1 MKRVF
6 KNLILIVF
14 TVAISLSCLNDVNA
28 KKVTVE
34 SITASAPSYES
45 GATTVSRGHTTFYTN
60 TVDAT
65 YIRNGTKINLNYYK
79 HWGGSTS
86 KPNFCLDAQ
95 LSAGE
100 SKGNIYA
107 SRILFYSQGELN
119 PLKRTD
125 RVYLHDLA
133 IAYILKNGSSMENR
147 QYFITSFA
155 IRAIDNLWGYTGQG
169 LDDDYNYGAGDEYS
183 VTALKI
189 NDAIMHNVAIWTK
202 NDPEIKGY
210 VDRIKKYYPDFA
222 NNVSEQDSM
231 FTGSSI
237 DQAKSLFGQS
247 LSLVADHI
255 EKVWGD
261 GGDLEVK
268 DLGAIPRQD
277 LKVEEERPE
286 GTYVSAVVEHSIS
299 VKKPESAK
307 EEDKYTFYLVDAKF
321 DGGYL
326 KYGALSEPKI
336 DFVTVNGN
344 TVCQNS
350 ACDSIIN
357 TNLFTLVGA
366 DVKELNVK
374 VGVKVEGY
382 KKLNEGYEG
391 SYTLLNC
398 DESLMH
404 YNLNAKYGNEEES
417 GSLEY
422 SDYEK
427 FLGVVWYNIASDTI
441 GESHS
446 YQRFYSGEGSRTIED
461 EGGEKENPGLK
472 DIAFPG
478 EILLNDNC
486 APCED
491 LIKDCEECKDLEACA
506 CTELIEKADECG
518 CDAFELLCQIELDS
532 GTSLKD
538 TKYCF
543 ELINKTCVT
552 CPTDETTESD
562 DEFDLKKLCELDKKE
577 GTPEESSIYCKAYK
591 EAKCEECKD
600 WLDECKEGKEESCE
614 KYEKENCPD
623 CTQMFEACIESG
635 SISSPACKLYIDN
648 RDKLG
653 CPEDCHEWFEL
664 CDIGDTESCKK
675 YEDKPCEDAST
686 TECGTEIVGITE
698 CCNEG
703 EDALYVDPAFNT
715 EIGMMGSDYDQYYEI
730 HGVKEDKIKFC
741 FVDEVDKNK
750 DPVDDSASK
759 NKYKMMTDSKVASNK
774 YCKVNC
780 REDYAFDFPVA
791 QRVNAGRYFTF
802 RMAITDVHKQCFTNT
817 IDKEQFEKDIKAAQE
832 AIVKA
837 TNEYLYWKA
846 AWEHRTD
853 YKYTQGTEC
862 PTGCACNQ
870 FDNGVYIQVPGVLA
884 WTNPQ
889 YKDEYYSFNSQISQP
904 TTQNVYEYEG
914 TIGIHSTG
922 TASCY
927 AGIDAF
933 GVAQYVDKEMTEH
946 DDSPTIPELEQKL
959 TARIDAEW
967 AARVGGVQI
976 NAAVAEY
983 ARIIAEYNDCSL
995 WETEIQYDPKVEYN
1009 YEELEYSNMAS
1020 MPREME
1026 KEINIGDVSYEY
1038 CLQQG
1043 AGKGPKITDNEY
1055 KNCTTGF
1062 TTSWNY
1068 LDDAYTVC
1076 RVEGDSA
1083 KCYRDD
1089 QPRHLVSPVR
1099 YMKSNQDAESTHK
1112 PSALFYNIYPKGEI
1126 QMDNS
1131 SGKGVALQRD
1141 YSGDTLKLLPVALGT
1156 PKGVKR
1162 YYINVSN
1169 IGEFYNDGDGSL
1181 GRFAGSNTSKAVV
1194 GEKVEYTCA
1203 YLINIPEASMKC
1215 STLDTPCDG
1224 PDCSTECVG
1233 PGCDKD
1239 FLCEGIDCVTDC
1251 VGIGCI
1257 YDKHAGTSIYQ
1268 REVSLTNIFP
1278 NGTDAYNWMKNDKGT
1293 TTKDEIESAGNSIF
1307 DGTPV
1312 LSVTITPSVSRSIQN
1327 YNDSQNSSGGYSND
1341 TITCKD
1347 FGGYEKLACYSDF
1360 ITDLIN
1366 NTYGNVNHKIDSKR
1380 DPNNP
1385 GSGYFELWSGTPSE
1399 KDMLGPSWK

>member
-1 MKRVF
+1 MNKGFQKIRI
-6 KNLILIVF
+6 ILFAIVVLF
-14 TVAISLSCLNDVNA
+14 SSIGSVNA
-28 KKVTVE
+28 AEK
-34 SITASAPSYES
+34 SLGGYTANAPKYS
-45 GATTVSRGHTTFYTN
+45 GSATTKIKTADHYSISNQIHAAGKTRSVKYMWHKIDGQ
-60 TVDAT
+60 
-65 YIRNGTKINLNYYK
+65 YI
-79 HWGGSTS
+79 W
-86 KPNFCLDAQ
+86 CLDAGLGSKSTLYAGRFLFHDQNSLAKLEPNTLTYTYDVGVVVAMSTGYTDYFQQSVAVRAFSATIGFLEWSTGSDAHLQNTQANNFPMDQMKAFYGTANKWVNEDAEIQEYIKTINEGLKLKSAKVGSQ
-95 LSAGE
+95 LSKYADYYWTGDVSSAKAGFKAALKAAADHVKNLGGSAKLE
-100 SKGNIYA
+100 FSDTTTASDNVKTEDANGTLVTKKVRHTAKVEDYKAVEDKPSIFKFDKIAFDKGTATVGALKDPAISFISVAGNTLCSSSDACSSFMGVNI
-107 SRILFYSQGELN
+107 LE
-119 PLKRTD
+119 
-125 RVYLHDLA
+125 
-133 IAYILKNGSSMENR
+133 
-147 QYFITSFA
+147 
-155 IRAIDNLWGYTGQG
+155 G
-169 LDDDYNYGAGDEYS
+169 LD
-183 VTALKI
+183 L
-189 NDAIMHNVAIWTK
+189 
-202 NDPEIKGY
+202 PESFEIIVEVEFVGY
-210 VDRIKKYYPDFA
+210 
-222 NNVSEQDSM
+222 
-231 FTGSSI
+231 
-237 DQAKSLFGQS
+237 
-247 LSLVADHI
+247 
-255 EKVWGD
+255 EKV
-261 GGDLEVK
+261 
-268 DLGAIPRQD
+268 
-277 LKVEEERPE
+277 
-286 GTYVSAVVEHSIS
+286 
-299 VKKPESAK
+299 
-307 EEDKYTFYLVDAKF
+307 
-321 DGGYL
+321 
-326 KYGALSEPKI
+326 
-336 DFVTVNGN
+336 
-344 TVCQNS
+344 
-350 ACDSIIN
+350 
-357 TNLFTLVGA
+357 
-366 DVKELNVK
+366 
-374 VGVKVEGY
+374 
-382 KKLNEGYEG
+382 NEGA
-391 SYTLLNC
+391 SVPLLNC
-398 DESLMH
+398 AEQPMSYTIDYS
-404 YNLNAKYGNEEES
+404 YGGGAFS
-417 GSLEY
+417 GGGRSE
-422 SDYEK
+422 YEK
-427 FLGVVWYNIASDTI
+427 YLGIVWRGKVNDTDK
-441 GESHS
+441 
-446 YQRFYSGEGSRTIED
+446 QRFIGLYGTVSVDPTDPSGDDDLKKGTIK
-461 EGGEKENPGLK
+461 GEVV
-472 DIAFPG
+472 
-478 EILLNDNC
+478 LNENC

-491 LIKDCEECKDLEACA
+491 LIKECEECKDLEACA

-518 CDAFELLCQIELDS
+518 CEAFELLCQIELDS
-532 GTSLKD
+532 GTPLKD
-538 TKYCF
+538 TKYCGWLAAR
-543 ELINKTCVT
+543 EDCRDCDKL
-552 CPTDETTESD
+552 DE
-562 DEFDLKKLCELDKKE
+562 LCELSKSQ
-577 GTPEESSIYCKAYK
+577 GIAEEDSYFCQTYDTENCAT
-591 EAKCEECKD
+591 CEDLIE
-600 WLDECKEGKEESCE
+600 ECKEGNEESCK
-614 KYEKENCPD
+614 KYEEEDCYD

-635 SISSPACKLYIDN
+635 SISSPACKLYKDN

-715 EIGMMGSDYDQYYEI
+715 EIGMMGSDYDKYYEI
-730 HGVKEDKIKFC
+730 HGVKEDKIRFC

-853 YKYTQGTEC
+853 YKYTQGIEC

-889 YKDEYYSFNSQISQP
+889 YKSEYYSFNSQISQP
-904 TTQNVYEYEG
+904 TTQDVYEYEG
-914 TIGIHSTG
+914 TIGTHSTG

-927 AGIDAF
+927 AGVDAF
-933 GVAQYVDKEMTEH
+933 GVTKYVDKEKTEH
-946 DDSPTIPELEQKL
+946 NDSPTIPELEQKL

-995 WETEIQYDPKVEYN
+995 WKTEIQYDPKVEYD
-1009 YEELEYSNMAS
+1009 YEETEYSNMAS

-1062 TTSWNY
+1062 TGSWDY

-1156 PKGVKR
+1156 PKGVRR

-1181 GRFAGSNTSKAVV
+1181 GRFAGSNTSKAVI
-1194 GEKVEYTCA
+1194 GENVDYKCA

-1224 PDCSTECVG
+1224 PECSTECVG
-1233 PGCDKD
+1233 PGCEKD

-1293 TTKDEIESAGNSIF
+1293 KTKEEIESAGNSIF

-1341 TITCKD
+1341 TITCQD
-1347 FGGYEKLACYSDF
+1347 LGSYEKLACYSSF
-1360 ITDLIN
+1360 ISDLISG
-1366 NTYGNVNHKIDSKR
+1366 TYGSVNAKV
-1380 DPNNP
+1380 DPNR
-1385 GSGYFELWSGTPSE
+1385 GSSSYFELWSGTPSE